1 MTVYGSAY
9 GSGAASVAPGSRHAA
24 KRPERGER
32 ETGRSFGNIASAVA
46 AFLAGGAA
54 VTAVLLNIRAITLAE
69 AHLSSVLIS
78 VTGLAAA
85 HSVGTAVIYQLG
97 SRWVGFAITGGCSVA
112 LLTIPP
118 FVIAALLIGT
128 RRVSWVRGLA
138 SVASAV
144 LLLIVVNQLRLYI
157 IAAAMQWWGFKTGY
171 ERSHVLIGSGI
182 TTVGLALVT
191 LIFMF
196 FLGRGGK
203 RRAA

>member
-9 GSGAASVAPGSRHAA
+9 GGAAAAAPRSRRHGAR
-24 KRPERGER
+24 RPERER
-32 ETGRSFGNIASAVA
+32 ESGRSIADLASAIA
-46 AFLAGGAA
+46 AFAAGALA
-54 VTAVLLNIRAITLAE
+54 VTAVLLKIRDITLAE
-69 AHLSSVLIS
+69 AHLSSALIS
-78 VTGLAAA
+78 VTGLAHS

-97 SRWVGFAITGGCSVA
+97 NRWVGFAITGGCSVA

-138 SVASAV
+138 AVGSAV
-144 LLLIVVNQLRLYI
+144 VLLVAVNQLRLYI

-171 ERSHVLIGSGI
+171 ERSHVLIGSGL
-182 TTVGLALVT
+182 TTIGLALVT
-191 LIFMF
+191 LLFMV